1 MSAYRIHVKM
11 VARVTTERM
20 DMFAIVLQ
28 DMRAYTVKLMLP
40 FAIQVIT
47 VYSC

>member
-11 VARVTTERM
+11 AAHVMTEKT
-20 DMFAIVLQ
+20 DMFAIVLP
-28 DMRAYTVKLMLP
+28 DMRVYIVKLMLL

-47 VYSC
+47 VCSC